1 MAGERPGVFSLGVL
15 IECVPLLVAA
25 AARRVSPAAEA
36 TVAAVLLGMLVV
48 TWDFSRTFSPRTG
61 FAGAFFFLR
70 PAIMYTVWLPT
81 GTRVE
86 SALGNTC
93 LMRLLKSLLLM
104 MLVCPN
110 SEQQRM

>member
-1 MAGERPGVFSLGVL
+1 M
-15 IECVPLLVAA
+15 AA
-25 AARRVSPAAEA
+25 AARRASPAAEA
-36 TVAAVLLGMLVV
+36 TVVVVLLVKLVA
-48 TWDFSRTFSPRTG
+48 TWDFRRTFSPRTG

-93 LMRLLKSLLLM
+93 LIGKKRNISRWMELTSGD
-104 MLVCPN
+104 
-110 SEQQRM
+110 